1 MAASPDVETD
11 LLSEG
16 SPLRSP
22 SPEVG
27 VGDDVPAEPPMPE
40 PRGDDSESEDDD
52 RRRVKRDRDEPE
64 PEPEP
69 DAAKRPTPS
78 TGPGG
83 SGGRGRGRGD
93 QPHGG
98 RGANPPTA
106 GPASGRGGSGAPAG
120 RGGRGGRGPS
130 PPFQRAP
137 SRDRFANGHGGD
149 GAHAPYP
156 GHVEVTR
163 VFTAPGP
170 VDRRSLGPTGH
181 GMNQGTEPS
190 SRPARNAHAEYPR
203 KPPTQTHAQQHALMG
218 ASNTHATGHARD
230 RDPGYRDPGSNP
242 YGHHPSALTAM
253 TRFPDRASPATLD
266 DALAIFATRA
276 DVSRLC
282 AADERGPAPVG
293 ADAVHFAS
301 RKNSYDPRVAVEA
314 LHAARGAIVR
324 VGAHAHA
331 GERWEIAELAGGAAD
346 SGAGAGA
353 SALPVLRLFDRSGRV
368 TERATELGAL
378 SNSAPSP
385 REWDAYV
392 ESCAAAAAA
401 GAGPPPPRVGDVEAV
416 RDALDWTFRRDNGG
430 AGRAYD
436 LPPPRAGGYGP
447 PPFGFSV
454 NTSRV
459 AETARVA
466 ERGSWDERAPSFDLS
481 SRDVAYRADPRVGQK
496 RRPPSPVAA
505 YDRAPEAAPALSRRR
520 VENDLHAHSNAPASL
535 DRDPNES
542 SWVMDT
548 RGNNGLVVGVR
559 GENVKRV
566 ERETGARVRCE
577 KDKSTVVLSGA
588 PAEVALARR
597 MVEATLR
604 QAGIEPGGAHGGG
617 APVPEDDDPPR
628 AGTSP
633 GRERTRGGPGEDLRA
648 RLTSAGANE
657 HKMAPSESLN
667 GDDSRREPASDPR
680 DAEPKAT
687 VVAAPAPDHPSPDAG
702 DAANGT
708 ESKPGFVAE
717 VDCGGPRG
725 LSLALGGRDASDLV
739 GENLAALRASC
750 GTQCAFDVDEAALR
764 VVVRAP
770 DASACAV
777 AAEMVASIANREFTG
792 MVTKKNLSNR
802 FAAGMRAAEMLR
814 TRREAAGDGG
824 DDDSADITKECDV
837 LIHVGKDLGA
847 VIGAKGATI
856 LRLQKASACVM
867 TTDNKAKTV
876 RVVGASPEITKK
888 GEEMIRA
895 AIQKVRE
902 VAATR
907 GSGPGRGRGRGAEG
921 RGGRGR
927 GRGRG

>member
-1 MAASPDVETD
+1 M
-11 LLSEG
+11 
-16 SPLRSP
+16 
-22 SPEVG
+22 
-27 VGDDVPAEPPMPE
+27 
-40 PRGDDSESEDDD
+40 
-52 RRRVKRDRDEPE
+52 
-64 PEPEP
+64 
-69 DAAKRPTPS
+69 
-78 TGPGG
+78 
-83 SGGRGRGRGD
+83 GR
-93 QPHGG
+93 
-98 RGANPPTA
+98 A
-106 GPASGRGGSGAPAG
+106 
-120 RGGRGGRGPS
+120 
-130 PPFQRAP
+130 RA
-137 SRDRFANGHGGD
+137 F
-149 GAHAPYP
+149 
-156 GHVEVTR
+156 
-163 VFTAPGP
+163 
-170 VDRRSLGPTGH
+170 
-181 GMNQGTEPS
+181 
-190 SRPARNAHAEYPR
+190 
-203 KPPTQTHAQQHALMG
+203 
-218 ASNTHATGHARD
+218 ARD
-230 RDPGYRDPGSNP
+230 VSY
-242 YGHHPSALTAM
+242 
-253 TRFPDRASPATLD
+253 AT
-266 DALAIFATRA
+266 
-276 DVSRLC
+276 
-282 AADERGPAPVG
+282 
-293 ADAVHFAS
+293 
-301 RKNSYDPRVAVEA
+301 
-314 LHAARGAIVR
+314 
-324 VGAHAHA
+324 
-331 GERWEIAELAGGAAD
+331 
-346 SGAGAGA
+346 
-353 SALPVLRLFDRSGRV
+353 
-368 TERATELGAL
+368 
-378 SNSAPSP
+378 
-385 REWDAYV
+385 
-392 ESCAAAAAA
+392 
-401 GAGPPPPRVGDVEAV
+401 
-416 RDALDWTFRRDNGG
+416 
-430 AGRAYD
+430 
-436 LPPPRAGGYGP
+436 
-447 PPFGFSV
+447 
-454 NTSRV
+454 
-459 AETARVA
+459 
-466 ERGSWDERAPSFDLS
+466 
-481 SRDVAYRADPRVGQK
+481 DVAYRADPAPRVGQK

-505 YDRAPEAAPALSRRR
+505 YDRAPETAPALSRRR

-617 APVPEDDDPPR
+617 APVPEDDEPPR

-633 GRERTRGGPGEDLRA
+633 GRERNPTLNRGGSGEDLRA

-657 HKMAPSESLN
+657 HEMAPSESLN
-667 GDDSRREPASDPR
+667 GDDGVAKRHEPISDSR

-687 VVAAPAPDHPSPDAG
+687 VVPPAPAPEHPSPDAG
-702 DAANGT
+702 DGT
-708 ESKPGFVAE
+708 KESKHSKPGFVAA

-725 LSLALGGRDASDLV
+725 LSLALGGNDNS
-739 GENLAALRASC
+739 ENLAALRASC

-824 DDDSADITKECDV
+824 ENDSADITKECDV

-856 LRLQKASACVM
+856 SRLQKASACVM

-876 RVVGASPEITKK
+876 RVVGATPEITKK

-895 AIQKVRE
+895 AIQKVQE